1 MLHAIML
8 FYMCFG
14 HSHRMIRV
22 HIVLPGV
29 GSWPL
34 GGGVLLHHS
43 CCQLGEVSMCA
54 FISYVGF
61 HFMFGHVLH
70 AH

>member
-1 MLHAIML
+1 
-8 FYMCFG
+8 
-14 HSHRMIRV
+14 MIRV

-54 FISYVGF
+54 FISCLGMSCMHIDQELVTCELR
-61 HFMFGHVLH
+61 HVLH
-70 AH
+70 AY